1 MKRIY
6 IIGLGLLGG
15 SFALNMRR
23 IHPAYRIFGID
34 ASQEHLEE
42 AIRIGLIDEAA
53 KINDIVRAD
62 WVILAIPVD
71 ASIPMLNQVL
81 SLIKPTAIVF
91 DVGSTKK
98 DICEAVAGH
107 PMRSR
112 FLAAHPIAGTEYT
125 GPRAASAGLLTDKTQ
140 ILCEV
145 EKTDPDAVE
154 KALDLFGKM
163 DMKVRY
169 MDPTDHDFHLAFVSH
184 LSHVSSFMLART
196 VMEEEKNERD
206 IFDMAGSGFASTVR
220 LAKSS
225 PDMWTPIFKQN
236 KSNLLRA
243 ISEYIYHLSKFQALI
258 EQEKWDEIHEEMG
271 TINDIK
277 RILRNID

>member
-42 AIRIGLIDEAA
+42 AIRIGLIDAA
-53 KINDIVRAD
+53 AEINDVVRAD

-71 ASIPMLNQVL
+71 ASIPLLKQVL

-98 DICEAVAGH
+98 DICEAVADH

-112 FLAAHPIAGTEYT
+112 FLATHPIAGTEYT
-125 GPRAASAGLLTDKTQ
+125 GPQAAFAGLLTDKTQ

-145 EKTDPDAVE
+145 EKTDPKAVE
-154 KALDLFGKM
+154 QALDLFDKM

-169 MDPTDHDFHLAFVSH
+169 MDPIDHDFHLAFVSH

-196 VMEEEKNERD
+196 VMEEEKNERN

-225 PDMWTPIFKQN
+225 PDMWTPIFRQN

-243 ISEYIYHLSKFQALI
+243 ISGYVHHLNKFQALI
-258 EQEKWDEIHEEMG
+258 EHEKWDEIHEEMSA
-271 TINDIK
+271 INDIK
-277 RILRNID
+277 RILKNID